1 MDLREIASV
10 RGTNFFDADKELQ
23 AHLSDN
29 LEGFENRW
37 KSTLSA
43 FGAFVANDVDQ
54 QAEYSDRHFRP
65 KLEHYQEDGRYHSRV
80 IYNRYWTDVSRDV
93 YRHGIVGLNYT
104 EPPAPYTVTFA
115 MAYLL
120 GQADISLHCP
130 VGMTAAV
137 TYVIDRFAPAPLRA
151 RYLGQLASMR
161 GDAFTAGTWVTERH
175 GGCDVGATTTQA
187 RAEGDHFTL
196 DGLKWFVSNAS
207 SELAIATARPSG
219 AAGGSKGL
227 GLYVVPARWT
237 DGSLN
242 SIHVRKLKDKLGTC
256 GIATGEVELVGAKAF
271 ELAPPP
277 LGFKIMME
285 ALDFSRIQNA
295 LGSMGI
301 QRRAFMEAAQY
312 CYKREAF
319 GRRITE
325 YPMVRE
331 QLTDMVVRVEA
342 SLALGFEVMRAFEA
356 VKHETS
362 ESPGR
367 AWLRLI
373 TALAKYQT
381 AEHANV
387 VCRRALETM
396 GGNAYTYDYCLPRLV
411 RDAQV
416 LTIWEGPANIQALEM
431 LRMLTRLGG
440 LAPIEDRA
448 HRLLEHVPAELSS
461 ACARLVHHLNRARS
475 ATRLALSELAESE
488 RHARNLMDF
497 LADITSALFLLEAAA
512 RELGRG
518 NARKA
523 VVARLFVEGQ
533 LDRNR
538 DRDFKPGRSLHERT
552 FDALMNSQKVP
563 IAELAPGSPAQTL

>member
-10 RGTNFFDADKELQ
+10 RGTNFFDADNALQ
-23 AHLSDN
+23 AYLSDN
-29 LEGFENRW
+29 LEGFESHW
-37 KSTLSA
+37 KSALSD
-43 FGAFVANDVDQ
+43 FGAFVANEVDQ
-54 QAEYSDRHFRP
+54 QAEYSDRYFRP
-65 KLEHYQEDGRYHSRV
+65 KLEHYEQGGKYHSRI
-80 IYNRYWTDVSRDV
+80 IYNRYWTDVSREV
-93 YRHGIVGLNYT
+93 YRRGIVGLNYT
-104 EPPAPYTVTFA
+104 EHPAPYIVTFA
-115 MAYLL
+115 MGYLL

-130 VGMTAAV
+130 VGMT
-137 TYVIDRFAPAPLRA
+137 TAPLRA
-151 RYLGQLASMR
+151 RYLGRLASMQ
-161 GDAFTAGTWVTERH
+161 GDASTAGTWATERH

-219 AAGGSKGL
+219 APSGSKGL

-237 DGSLN
+237 DGSVN

-256 GIATGEVELVGAKAF
+256 GIATGEVELAGAKAF

-285 ALDFSRIQNA
+285 ALEFSRIHNV

-301 QRRAFMEAAQY
+301 QRRAFMEAAHY
-312 CYKREAF
+312 CYRREAF
-319 GRRITE
+319 GRKITE
-325 YPMVRE
+325 YPMVQE

-342 SLALGFEVMRAFEA
+342 SLALGFEVMRIFEA
-356 VKHETS
+356 VKYETS
-362 ESPGR
+362 ESPER
-367 AWLRLI
+367 AWLRLV

-396 GGNAYTYDYCLPRLV
+396 GGNAYTYEYCLPRLV

-416 LTIWEGPANIQALEM
+416 LSIWEGPANVQALEM
-431 LRMLTRLGG
+431 LRMLARFDG
-440 LAPIEDRA
+440 LAPVENRA
-448 HRLLEHVPAELSS
+448 HRLLDRLPAELSS
-461 ACARLVHHLNRARS
+461 TAARFTQHLNKAIS
-475 ATRLALSELAESE
+475 ATRLALSEPAESE

-497 LADITSALFLLEAAA
+497 LADIISALLLLEAAK
-512 RELGRG
+512 RELGSG

-523 VVARLFVEGQ
+523 AIACLFVESR
-533 LDRNR
+533 LDRIQ
-538 DRDFKPGRSLHERT
+538 DRAFKPGRGLYEKI
-552 FDALMNSQKVP
+552 FDALMNDQMVP
-563 IAELAPGSPAQTL
+563 IGELVPESSPPQTLGAK